1 MATSKTTRRAARK
14 TITITAKEAD
24 QIFASLSRDLN
35 ADRREPAVS
44 PAHQRQKDD
53 RQRTIVALRD
63 RWYASLQ
70 GA

>member
-1 MATSKTTRRAARK
+1 MATSKTTKRAAKK
-14 TITITAKEAD
+14 TITITGKEAE

-53 RQRTIVALRD
+53 RQKTIVALRD
-63 RWYASLQ
+63 RWHASL
-70 GA
+70 ADA